1 MGMIV
6 APGALPRREQEE
18 EGIMPIQSYSILK
31 GTPAAGRVVAGTSAH
46 YQISVQVEE
55 TTYTAAV
62 NIQSMDG
69 SEVLYAIVQP
79 FTPPDQGA
87 LAALSAGVTPVASET
102 GGLALDYVRQEING
116 KPMITRQQMALL
128 PKPSEDQIAARALE
142 NAVVALLDEA
152 VADPGAAV
160 YATGSAF
167 AVNGVTDG
175 IHDLH
180 MNQGNP
186 TAGGHSGDNGVWQ
199 DGAVFLNLPG
209 RGSGATGWVA
219 IFIAFQT
226 EVWTTDAAGNP
237 EETVH
242 HHHDLEG

>member
-1 MGMIV
+1 
-6 APGALPRREQEE
+6 
-18 EGIMPIQSYSILK
+18 MPIESYSILK
-31 GTPAAGRVVAGTSAH
+31 GTPAAGRVVSGTSAH
-46 YQISVQVEE
+46 YQITVKADLVS
-55 TTYTAAV
+55 YTAAV

-79 FTPPDQGA
+79 FTPPDAGA
-87 LAALSAGVTPVASET
+87 LDALTAGVTAVASEP
-102 GGLALDYVRQEING
+102 GGLALDFVRQTIG
-116 KPMITRQQMALL
+116 DAPMITRKWMTLL
-128 PKPSEDQIAARALE
+128 PKPEVDAVAARALE

-167 AVNGVTDG
+167 ADGGVTDG

-186 TAGGHSGDNGVWQ
+186 AAGGHSGDNGIWQ
-199 DGAVFLNLPG
+199 DGAVFLNLPA
-209 RGSGATGWVA
+209 RGTGAAGWAA

-226 EVWTTDAAGNP
+226 ESWTTDAAGDP
-237 EETVH
+237 EAKGRQ
-242 HHHDLEG
+242 HHHDELEG

>member
-1 MGMIV
+1 
-6 APGALPRREQEE
+6 
-18 EGIMPIQSYSILK
+18 MPIQSYSILK
-31 GTPAAGRVVAGTSAH
+31 GTPTSGRVVSGASAH
-46 YQISVQVEE
+46 YQITVKAGA

-79 FTPPDQGA
+79 FTPPDPGA
-87 LAALSAGVTPVASET
+87 LDALSAGVTPVASEP
-102 GGLALDYVRQEING
+102 GGLALDFVRQQIGG
-116 KPMITRQQMALL
+116 KPMITRAEMTLL
-128 PKPSEDQIAARALE
+128 PKPAIEPIAARALE

-152 VADPGAAV
+152 VADPGAMV

-167 AVNGVTDG
+167 ADNGVTDG

-186 TAGGHSGDNGVWQ
+186 PTGGHSGDNGIWQ
-199 DGAVFLNLPG
+199 DGAVFLNLPS
-209 RGSGATGWVA
+209 RGAGPAGWVA
-219 IFIAFQT
+219 ILIAFQT

-237 EETVH
+237 ATRVH
-242 HHHDLEG
+242 RHHELEG